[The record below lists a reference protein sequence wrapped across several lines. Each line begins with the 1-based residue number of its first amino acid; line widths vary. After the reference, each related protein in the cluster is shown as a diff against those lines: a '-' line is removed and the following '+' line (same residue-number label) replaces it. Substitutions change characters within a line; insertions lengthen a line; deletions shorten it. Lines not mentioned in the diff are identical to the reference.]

1 MNAADSILQLIGNTP
16 LVRINNL
23 VKGLKGVEIYAKI
36 EGCNPGGSS
45 KDRSAWKMIEDGE
58 RSGKLTKDK
67 IILDSTS
74 GNTGISYAMIGAV
87 KGYSV
92 EIVMPENAS
101 LERKKVIWGY
111 GAKIIFSN
119 PLEGS
124 DGAQRKALFLYEENP
139 DKYFMPDQYN
149 NPSNPKAHYLTTGV
163 EVIRQ
168 TEGRITHFVAGV
180 GTGGTLMGAGKRL
193 KEFNKD
199 IMIVAVEPDNPFH
212 GIEGLKHM
220 ASSIVPGIYDESIL
234 NEKIYVKTEDAY
246 EMTKRIAREEG
257 LFVGHSSGAAMVG
270 ALELAKRIDK
280 GVIVIIFPDRGD
292 RYFTREF

>member
-1 MNAADSILQLIGNTP
+1 MNDSILQLIGNTP
-16 LVRINNL
+16 LVKINNL
-23 VKGLKGVEIYAKI
+23 TKGLKGIEIYAKI
-36 EGCNPGGSS
+36 EGFNPGGSS
-45 KDRSAWKMIEDGE
+45 KDRSAWKMINDGE

-101 LERKKVIWGY
+101 MERKKVIQNY

-124 DGAQRKALFLYEENP
+124 DGAQRKALLLYEKNP
-139 DKYFMPDQYN
+139 AKYFMPDQYN

-163 EVIRQ
+163 EVIKQ
-168 TEGRITHFVAGV
+168 TKGRVTHFVAGV
-180 GTGGTLMGAGKRL
+180 GTGGTLMGAGRRL

-199 IMIVAVEPDNPFH
+199 MVIVAVEPDNPFH

-220 ASSIVPGIYDESIL
+220 ASSIVPGIYDESL
-234 NEKIYVKTEDAY
+234 LDEKIYVKTEDAY

-270 ALELAKRIDK
+270 ALELTKRIGK

-292 RYFTREF
+292 RYLTREF